1 MRGQTNASNIGGNV
15 GNSNRPIYIENGVGK
30 AVPYDVL
37 NIGQTDQL
45 IPNSKR
51 HATPIVIQ
59 ANGMNVASNSQ
70 QFGFGD
76 ISVRDDNGSTV
87 MLLRFLQQNNTLALQ
102 LIGFNTAGNEAYY
115 QTIASF
121 TR

>member
-1 MRGQTNASNIGGNV
+1 MKGTTNASNTNIGGTV

-51 HATPIVIQ
+51 HASPIVIQ
-59 ANGMNVASNSQ
+59 GNGMNVASNSQ
-70 QFGFGD
+70 PFGFGD
-76 ISVRDDNGSTV
+76 LSVIDNNGKTV
-87 MLLRFLQQNNTLALQ
+87 MVVRFLQQNNTLALQ
-102 LIGFNTAGNEAYY
+102 FYHYCL
-115 QTIASF
+115 
-121 TR
+121 